1 MKSWF
6 SKQQMLVFAFIA
18 VIVVGITSPFWLWAV
33 KSNKELNVLIL
44 DKTVP
49 DQTYREHSGLT
60 WLLNNEKYVTSDRER
75 YSIETSYSGFV
86 PKEGEKY
93 EIRNLPKELEQYDV
107 YYLADSYGV
116 YEKEFYDENQQGERS
131 EHLYGGLQEEE
142 VEAIHQELLSNK
154 GKTLIAEFNTFASPT
169 SALAR
174 EKISNL
180 LNVDW
185 TGWIGR
191 YFPKLEGEEVPTW
204 VKENYEKLNGAW
216 NFSGEG
222 LVFVDSND
230 YIVVIEKNEFKGEG
244 PSFQYTELGEKLLNN
259 KKTDTDYSYWFDI
272 ISARDSDEILATY
285 HLSVTKE
292 GESKLEEN
300 GIPVTFP
307 AVISHKNASY
317 SAYYFAGD
325 YADEGDIPS
334 IYQTRG
340 ISNWRAVTQS
350 DSFYW
355 RVYVPMMKRILR
367 HGLEPSDEQEVVE
380 LVTENG
386 TSINSKTDKGSIQIQ
401 KDGKWEDLLIKG
413 VNMGIAKPGY
423 FPGETAITK
432 DEYFRW
438 FKMIGAMNANAL
450 RIYTIHPPQFYEA
463 FYEYNKQAKK
473 PLYLFHGAWVTEET
487 LLEKQDAYDPS
498 VVEEFQKEM
507 RDIVDIVH
515 GNALIPEKPGHASG
529 SYTHDISPYVLGYII
544 GIEWDPSMVLN
555 TDAVHSGMEQYKG
568 DYFFTENATPFE
580 AWLAV
585 RMNDMASYEAETYN
599 WQHSMSFTNWVTTD
613 LLSHPAE
620 PAEEEDMVSVDPNH
634 IKKTDQFHAGLFA
647 SYHVYPYFPDFLNF
661 EEDYVNYVDSSGEK
675 NNYAGYLH
683 DLKNA
688 HEMPV
693 VIAEYGVPSSRG
705 LTHENVHGMD
715 QGNHSEQDQ
724 GGINQKLFQTIVSE
738 NFAGGMVF
746 SWQDEWF
753 KRTWNTMDF
762 DNPDRRPYWSNLQTN
777 EQMFGM
783 LGFSP
788 SLLGKEMTL
797 DGKDNDWRKSLIEP
811 LTQSKDEDN
820 LLTGMYVTSDAA
832 NIYVRLD
839 YQQSINLEETPTYIT
854 FDTIGDQGQKKI
866 PLRTG
871 QSLSTTSGVDFLV
884 TLAGK
889 EESRMTVDSYYDS
902 FYYQYGERL
911 KLIPKETYPSEKEN
925 GVFHPIRLA
934 LNKPLTIPSTGKT
947 YPFEAYETGKLLY
960 GMGNPDEENYNSL
973 TDVSISEDGKMV
985 ELRIPWLMLNIKD
998 PSEKEIIGDM
1008 WESGLEGT
1016 RNIEGIY
1023 LSAFVPTENGLSVL
1037 PEMEGITDTI
1047 SKTVV
1052 YKWNKWEQPVYSERL
1067 KDSYYIMK
1075 ETYGGT
1081 KE

>member
-18 VIVVGITSPFWLWAV
+18 IILVGITSPFWLWAV

-60 WLLNNEKYVTSDRER
+60 WLLNNEKYVTSDGER
-75 YSIETSYSGFV
+75 YSIEKSYSGFV
-86 PKEGEKY
+86 PKDGEEY
-93 EIRNLPKELEQYDV
+93 EIRTLPKELEPYDV
-107 YYLADSYGV
+107 FYLADSYGV
-116 YEKEFYDENQQGERS
+116 YEKEFYGENQQGERS

-142 VEAIHQELLSNK
+142 IDAIHQELISNK

-174 EKISNL
+174 EKVSNL

-204 VKENYEKLNGAW
+204 VKENYEKSNGVW

-230 YIVVIEKNEFKGEG
+230 YIVVIDKNEFKGEG
-244 PSFQYTELGEKLLNN
+244 PSFQYTELGEKLFEN
-259 KKTDTDYSYWFDI
+259 KKNDSDYSYWFDI

-285 HLSVTKE
+285 DLSVTKE
-292 GESKLEEN
+292 AESKLAEN

-325 YADEGDIPS
+325 YADEGDVPS

-340 ISNWRAVTQS
+340 ISNWREIAQA

-355 RVYVPMMKRILR
+355 RVYVPMMKQILR
-367 HGLEPSDEQEVVE
+367 HGLEPSDEQVVVE

-386 TSINSKTDKGSIQIQ
+386 TSINSKTDEESIQIQ

-423 FPGETAITK
+423 FPGETAISK
-432 DEYFRW
+432 DEYYRW
-438 FKMIGAMNANAL
+438 FKMIGAMNANAI

-487 LLEKQDAYDPS
+487 LLETQDAYDPS
-498 VVEEFQKEM
+498 VVEEFQREM

-515 GNALIPEKPGHASG
+515 GNADIAENPGHASG
-529 SYTHDISPYVLGYII
+529 SYTHNISSYVLGYII
-544 GIEWDPSMVLN
+544 GIEWDPGMVVN
-555 TDAVHSGMEQYKG
+555 TDTVHSGMEQYKG
-568 DYFFTENATPFE
+568 DYFFTETATPFE

-705 LTHENVHGMD
+705 LTHENIHGMD
-715 QGNHSEQDQ
+715 QGNHSEKEQ
-724 GGINQKLFQTIVSE
+724 GEINQKLFQTIASE
-738 NFAGGMVF
+738 NFAGGILF

-762 DNPDRRPYWSNLQTN
+762 DN
-777 EQMFGM
+777 
-783 LGFSP
+783 
-788 SLLGKEMTL
+788 
-797 DGKDNDWRKSLIEP
+797 
-811 LTQSKDEDN
+811 
-820 LLTGMYVTSDAA
+820 LLTDLYVTSDAA
-832 NIYVRLD
+832 NIFVRLD

-866 PLRTG
+866 PLTTG
-871 QSLSTTSGVDFLV
+871 QSMSTTSGVDFLV
-884 TLAGK
+884 TLGGK
-889 EESRMTVDSYYDS
+889 EESRITVDSYYDS

-911 KLIPKETYPSEKEN
+911 KLISKESYPSEKEN

-934 LNKPLTIPSTGKT
+934 LNKQLTIPSTGKT

-960 GMGNPDEENYNSL
+960 GSGNPNDENYSSL
-973 TDVSISEDGKMV
+973 TDISISKDGKMV

-1008 WESGLEGT
+1008 WKSGLEGT
-1016 RNIEGIY
+1016 KQIEGINI
-1023 LSAFVPTENGLSVL
+1023 SAFVSTEKGLSVL
-1037 PEMEGITDTI
+1037 PETEGKTDTT
-1047 SKTVV
+1047 SNTVV
-1052 YKWNKWEQPVYSERL
+1052 YKWNNWEQPVYSERL